1 MSASGNLISK
11 IEGSNDGYT
20 ILSLVA
26 ASILYEF
33 EEYFPEHLFVIITF
47 GTDETP
53 STFAISNSTSLKRP
67 IINIKIIF

>member
-11 IEGSNDGYT
+11 TEGSKDGYT

-33 EEYFPEHLFVIITF
+33 EEYLPEHLFVILTI

-53 STFAISNSTSLKRP
+53 STFAISNSISLKL
-67 IINIKIIF
+67 IV